1 MGSTLPCEL
10 SLVRQ
15 GSVSH
20 HQFTFALSLQL
31 KTFFFAGL
39 KLLTSL
45 SDNLHRDLP
54 FLHSHLSLLELQMQ
68 GRLLLQLLLH
78 ARYRAGDA
86 THPEDW
92 KKYYSS
98 GVGIILDNLAKDNKD
113 NAKFYLYLR

>member
-1 MGSTLPCEL
+1 MDSSSTLPCEL

-15 GSVSH
+15 GNVSH
-20 HQFTFALSLQL
+20 HQFTFALSFLL

-68 GRLLLQLLLH
+68 SGLLLQLLLH
-78 ARYRAGDA
+78 ARYRAGNA

-92 KKYYSS
+92 KKYYSWY
-98 GVGIILDNLAKDNKD
+98 VCCATFLTWCYPDADVTTNM
-113 NAKFYLYLR
+113 

>member
-1 MGSTLPCEL
+1 MASTLPCEL

-15 GSVSH
+15 GNVSH

-68 GRLLLQLLLH
+68 SGLLLQLLLH
-78 ARYRAGDA
+78 ARYRAGNA

-92 KKYYSS
+92 KKYYSWNMLPNFS
-98 GVGIILDNLAKDNKD
+98 ISVSS
-113 NAKFYLYLR
+113 